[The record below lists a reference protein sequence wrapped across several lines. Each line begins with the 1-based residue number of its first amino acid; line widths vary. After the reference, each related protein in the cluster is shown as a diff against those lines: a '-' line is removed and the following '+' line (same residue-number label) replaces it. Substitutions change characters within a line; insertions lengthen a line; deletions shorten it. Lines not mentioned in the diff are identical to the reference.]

1 MTQRYKPTLRLIVVV
16 TVGLQQA
23 PDNHAIPTDKHKL
36 DQIKL
41 TAKK

>member
-1 MTQRYKPTLRLIVVV
+1 MTQQYKPTLRLIVVV

-23 PDNHAIPTDKHKL
+23 PDNRAILTDSHKL

-41 TAKK
+41 TAKR

>member
-1 MTQRYKPTLRLIVVV
+1 MTQRYKPTPRLIVVV

-23 PDNHAIPTDKHKL
+23 PDNHAIPTDSHKL

-41 TAKK
+41 TVKK